1 MWRRDLLLSKP
12 DDNLI
17 FNAVK
22 FQVRTGIAFLKER
35 WSGSGGTTAA
45 ILGTCEPASGEL
57 SSVQERH
64 QQTGM
69 SPMEGDQD
77 G

>member
-1 MWRRDLLLSKP
+1 MWRRDLLLWKP
-12 DDNLI
+12 DDHLV

-22 FQVRTGIAFLKER
+22 FQVRTGVVFLKER
-35 WSGSGGTTAA
+35 WSGGGGVTA
-45 ILGTCEPASGEL
+45 ILGTSEPASGEL
-57 SSVQERH
+57 SSVQKRH

-69 SPMEGDQD
+69 SLLEGDQD